1 MQKYDDNKL
10 FYKQNGFC
18 VVRSF
23 LEPAELKN
31 IDQKVKKFILEKSNK
46 LKGKNIN
53 FTYSF
58 NSTCSSCKCPV
69 FSIIVNTF
77 FQYSKSY
84 T

>member
-53 FTYSF
+53 FTK
-58 NSTCSSCKCPV
+58 NNVP
-69 FSIIVNTF
+69 NTIHDIDKFENF
-77 FQYSKSY
+77 FKKFAKK
-84 T
+84 